1 MKYSF
6 KAKASN
12 KTFLLVSPE
21 NKKKTNLYERNKFEK
36 LTMRAPVSCHKL
48 IFITQIF
55 PVKDFLA
62 SSDFWYKS
70 REHEANA

>member
-12 KTFLLVSPE
+12 KTFLPSLPKTES

-62 SSDFWYKS
+62 SSDF
-70 REHEANA
+70 